1 MRKTKEE
8 RKQLSEKKKL
18 KRSTFFTSL
27 ITLVSFLYKF
37 GLGFLTKS
45 LVLLIASISTL
56 MVFICKVVF
65 VKNVLQTR
73 EKKKKAYLKMAI
85 AILVY
90 AFIFIAFVVLK
101 VNGIDISNDKTYS
114 GLIGSLLILFML
126 IMFIMS
132 CLKLRG
138 ALEKNDIMVIG
149 LKEMV
154 FVSALAD
161 LVIIEEYVSRIILEY
176 KEIDILL
183 FINNYFSLGVGI
195 LMVVVGIIMI
205 IRFARYKVNKGE

>member
-1 MRKTKEE
+1 MKKTKEE
-8 RKQLSEKKKL
+8 RKQIGEKKKL
-18 KRSTFFTSL
+18 KRMTFLTSL

-37 GLGFLTKS
+37 GLGFLTRS

-73 EKKKKAYLKMAI
+73 EKKKKAYLTIAI
-85 AILVY
+85 SILVY

-126 IMFIMS
+126 IMFVLSIKN
-132 CLKLRG
+132 LKG
-138 ALEKNDIMVIG
+138 ALEKSDIMVIG

-161 LVIIEEYVSRIILEY
+161 LVIIEEYISRIILEY
-176 KEIDILL
+176 KTIDILL
-183 FINNYFSLGVGI
+183 FINNYFSLAIGI

-205 IRFARYKVNKGE
+205 IRFARYEA

>member
-138 ALEKNDIMVIG
+138 ALEKSDIMVIG

-195 LMVVVGIIMI
+195 LMVVVGLIMI
-205 IRFARYKVNKGE
+205 IRFARYKA

>member
-56 MVFICKVVF
+56 MVYICKVVF
-65 VKNVLQTR
+65 VKNALQTR

-138 ALEKNDIMVIG
+138 ALEKSDIMVIG

-205 IRFARYKVNKGE
+205 IRFARYKA

>member
-1 MRKTKEE
+1 MKKTKEE
-8 RKQLSEKKKL
+8 RKQMGEKKKL
-18 KRSTFFTSL
+18 KRMTFLTSL
-27 ITLVSFLYKF
+27 ITLVSFLYKA
-37 GLGFLTKS
+37 GLGFLTRS

-114 GLIGSLLILFML
+114 GIIGSLLILFML
-126 IMFIMS
+126 IMFILS
-132 CLKLRG
+132 IRNLKG
-138 ALEKNDIMVIG
+138 ALEKSDIMVIG

-161 LVIIEEYVSRIILEY
+161 LVIIEEYISRIILEY
-176 KEIDILL
+176 KTIDILL
-183 FINNYFSLGVGI
+183 FINNYFSLAIGI
-195 LMVVVGIIMI
+195 LMVIVGIIMI